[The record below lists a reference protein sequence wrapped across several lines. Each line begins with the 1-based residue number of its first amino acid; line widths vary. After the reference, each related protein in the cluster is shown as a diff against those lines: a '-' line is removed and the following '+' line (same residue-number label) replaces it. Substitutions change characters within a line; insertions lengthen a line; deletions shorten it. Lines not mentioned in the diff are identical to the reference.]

1 MSEMQLLLLGLL
13 TEVLQPEKLKARRR
27 LTHNIFHYMMGI
39 DKDEEE
45 TFNFEKTYLYK
56 EDDKFYYVAIF
67 TKSNIRTI
75 IPCSKTWAFTNQIRN
90 QLDLF
95 KYDTQKKQNQQKSGR
110 YNKPIRNK
118 KEVCQK

>member
-1 MSEMQLLLLGLL
+1 MQLLLLGLL

-27 LTHNIFHYMMGI
+27 LTHNILHYMMGI

-45 TFNFEKTYLYK
+45 TFNYEKTYLYK

-75 IPCSKTWAFTNQIRN
+75 IPCSKRWAFTNQIKN
-90 QLDLF
+90 QLNLF
-95 KYDTQKKQNQQKSGR
+95 QNDTQKKQNQRKSGR
-110 YNKPIRNK
+110 YYKPVRNK

>member
-13 TEVLQPEKLKARRR
+13 TEVLQPEKLKARKR
-27 LTHNIFHYMMGI
+27 LTHNIFHYMLGI

-45 TFNFEKTYLYK
+45 IFNYEKTYLYK

-75 IPCSKTWAFTNQIRN
+75 IPCSKCWALTNQIKN
-90 QLDLF
+90 QLNLF
-95 KYDTQKKQNQQKSGR
+95 QNDTKKQNQQKSGR
-110 YNKPIRNK
+110 HNKPVRNQEK
-118 KEVCQK
+118 VCQK

>member
-1 MSEMQLLLLGLL
+1 MSEMQLLLLELL

-27 LTHNIFHYMMGI
+27 LTHNILHYMMGI

-45 TFNFEKTYLYK
+45 TFNYEKTYLYK

-75 IPCSKTWAFTNQIRN
+75 ILCSKTWAFTNQIKNQLNLFQNEKTHQQKPCRHYKPVRN
-90 QLDLF
+90 Q
-95 KYDTQKKQNQQKSGR
+95 KK
-110 YNKPIRNK
+110 
-118 KEVCQK
+118 VC

>member
-1 MSEMQLLLLGLL
+1 MELLLLGLL

-27 LTHNIFHYMMGI
+27 LTHNILHYMLGI

-45 TFNFEKTYLYK
+45 IFNYEKTYLYK

-75 IPCSKTWAFTNQIRN
+75 IPCSKRWAFTNQIKN

-95 KYDTQKKQNQQKSGR
+95 KENEKAHQQKPR
-110 YNKPIRNK
+110 RHYKPIKDK

>member
-27 LTHNIFHYMMGI
+27 LTHNILHYMMGI

-45 TFNFEKTYLYK
+45 TFNYEKTYLYK
-56 EDDKFYYVAIF
+56 EDNTFYYVAIF

-75 IPCSKTWAFTNQIRN
+75 IPCSKRWAFTNQIKNQLNLFQNEKTHQQKPRRHYKSIRN
-90 QLDLF
+90 QE
-95 KYDTQKKQNQQKSGR
+95 K
-110 YNKPIRNK
+110 
-118 KEVCQK
+118 VCQK

>member
-27 LTHNIFHYMMGI
+27 LTHNILHYMMDI

-45 TFNFEKTYLYK
+45 TFNYEKTYLYK

-75 IPCSKTWAFTNQIRN
+75 IPCSKRWALTNQIKN
-90 QLDLF
+90 QLNLF
-95 KYDTQKKQNQQKSGR
+95 QNDTQKKQNQQKSSR
-110 YNKPIRNK
+110 HYKPVRDK